1 MAPCPPPHPTPTA
14 SLIKNEATAGVGT
27 RQVVEFIANG
37 IERPSI
43 LCAPPPGT
51 QSIATAK
58 NSPKKKKKKEKSI
71 GVAKKKRQLQKPPTP
86 IATPKSTPALASVSI
101 ASGGGGGR
109 GRPPR
114 RRRPIRAPLIEPLT
128 EAPPPAVSLDV
139 APPPPSRMGNIQ
151 CNWLAAPGVATP
163 FKVGNQKSTAAG
175 FARTPNGKK
184 KNKTKERKLEK
195 RSTSNRP
202 NHLVALYG
210 TKRTRLD
217 RHWSK
222 TAPNQR
228 TP

>member
-43 LCAPPPGT
+43 LCAPPPRNPIDRHR
-51 QSIATAK
+51 QKLA
-58 NSPKKKKKKEKSI
+58 KKKKEKRKI
-71 GVAKKKRQLQKPPTP
+71 NRRRQKKKT
-86 IATPKSTPALASVSI
+86 TPKTADADCDAEIDAGACERIDCL
-101 ASGGGGGR
+101 GGGGGR